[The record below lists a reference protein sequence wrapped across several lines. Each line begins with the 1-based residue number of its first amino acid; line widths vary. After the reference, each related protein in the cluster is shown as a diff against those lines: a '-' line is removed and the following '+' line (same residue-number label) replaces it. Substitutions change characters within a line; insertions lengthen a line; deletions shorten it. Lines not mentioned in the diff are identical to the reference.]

1 MSEDQVKKEEELK
14 DEALEVAEELK
25 RWILEEGFVLGVP
38 QRTLPG
44 PAA

>member
-1 MSEDQVKKEEELK
+1 M
-14 DEALEVAEELK
+14 ALEVAEELK